1 MKRFW
6 IGVAVLLV
14 LFIMG
19 IALTASFSAIHTPL
33 AETLSQAALSAKT
46 GDLETATSAIRQA
59 QQQWESYRRFSAA
72 VLDHRLLEEMEEL
85 FAQLEFTKNPY
96 VLAALCARL
105 SSRAAE
111 MAESQAITWWNLL

>member
-14 LFIMG
+14 LLIMG

-72 VLDHRLLEEMEEL
+72 VLDSISGGDI
-85 FAQLEFTKNPY
+85 Y
-96 VLAALCARL
+96 C
-105 SSRAAE
+105 S
-111 MAESQAITWWNLL
+111 IT